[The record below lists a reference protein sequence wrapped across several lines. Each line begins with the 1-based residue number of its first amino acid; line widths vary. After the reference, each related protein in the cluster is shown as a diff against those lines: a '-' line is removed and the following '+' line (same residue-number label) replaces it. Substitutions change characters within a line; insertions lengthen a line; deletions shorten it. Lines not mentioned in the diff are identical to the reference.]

1 MNTYKLNNIDL
12 GSFGFIAGKQN
23 ESNIALT
30 GCFDMPARI
39 GKTFHSWGDE
49 HSVEP
54 YVSASEIQFG
64 GRSISLNGYIY
75 GSNKTDCRNKATS
88 LFKQIDGFTDLVPLT
103 CKWGTHQVYV
113 NEPVL
118 GSFLGDNALKI
129 SFSFREPVVVM
140 NDVLPLGNGASY
152 GIDGISFKELGGV
165 LVSSNGGQL
174 NRTAPKS
181 QTVSVWG
188 KEGYA
193 VTKTETKELDLK
205 IFIDQPGLV
214 DFKNKISSLSALFAA
229 PGMRVFVPE
238 RGTPFS
244 FFVKDGFKVTN
255 VFSQANRMTG
265 ILECKI
271 TGGNVEVLTPLPPV
285 VNAGN
290 DYTLDPAINQISIT
304 SASVTPRSGAL
315 IVFVFWE
322 LVYTE
327 PSGLSLNILD
337 ADTLSPVAKGIDNRG
352 VYHLKLTARDSNGNS
367 SEAFMKIISLDQ
379 STTHVFPFIFSYN
392 LL

>member
-49 HSVEP
+49 HSIEP

-75 GSNKTDCRNKATS
+75 GSGKTDCQNKAKS

-103 CKWGTHQVYV
+103 CKWGTYQVYV

-118 GSFLGDNALKI
+118 GNFLGDHALKI
-129 SFSFREPVVVM
+129 SFSFREPIVEM
-140 NDVLPLGNGASY
+140 NGVLPVANGASY

-165 LVSSNGGQL
+165 LVSSNGRQF
-174 NRTAPKS
+174 NRAAPKS

-193 VTKTETKELDLK
+193 VTKTETNELNLK
-205 IFIDQPGLV
+205 IFIDQSGLI

-265 ILECKI
+265 MLECKI
-271 TGGNVEVLTPLPPV
+271 TGGNVEALAPLPPI

-290 DYTLDPAINQISIT
+290 DYTLDSAINQILIT

-315 IVFVFWE
+315 IVSVLWE
-322 LVYTE
+322 LAYTE
-327 PSGLSLNILD
+327 PSGLPLSILNG
-337 ADTLSPVAKGIDNRG
+337 DTLFPLAKGIDHRG

-367 SEAFMKIISLDQ
+367 SEAFMKIISRDQ
-379 STTHVFPFIFSYN
+379 PINNVFPFTFSYN